1 MKKDNTFIAANCIF
15 TVKKGNLLHACTTRI
30 PADINMFG
38 QVEAIAAATF
48 GDCEV
53 ITLNVCA
60 SMPKANALAK
70 VWNDS
75 FKKNGQYL
83 PMMFERQ
90 VTPEAN

>member
-1 MKKDNTFIAANCIF
+1 MKKDATFIAANCIF
-15 TVKKGNLLHACTTRI
+15 TIKKGDLLHACTTRI

-53 ITLNVCA
+53 VTLNVCA

-75 FKKNGQYL
+75 FKQNGHYL
-83 PMMFERQ
+83 PLTFERP
-90 VTPEAN
+90 VTIETK